1 MAGIFPCQLINMKK
15 IFKSRPVFKD
25 DMVEVVYTA
34 KCAYHKEGDK
44 DVIHRILAEKFV
56 KKGIAKLT
64 K

>member
-1 MAGIFPCQLINMKK
+1 MKK
-15 IFKSRPVFKD
+15 IFNMETKIEQESRPVFKD

>member
-1 MAGIFPCQLINMKK
+1 METK
-15 IFKSRPVFKD
+15 IEQESRPVFKD

-44 DVIHRILAEKFV
+44 DVVHRILAEKFV